1 MKKFYIAPEIHVE
14 KIQVES
20 VIALSTINTPAGS
33 NTEVLVKG
41 EADFVETG
49 SGSRGNAWSDQ
60 W

>member
-20 VIALSTINTPAGS
+20 VIAVSLVSDEPAVPELGA
-33 NTEVLVKG
+33 LVKG
-41 EADFVETG
+41 DADFSET